1 MKRHILHFAT
11 ALLAGAC
18 LIASS
23 CSDSDDAN
31 KVPAPNFPEAV
42 TPAVPAGGT
51 YTIEIE
57 PNQDWEVRIPT
68 TADVSTWFWIQD
80 GSQQTYRVRGNA
92 GKAQIVIGVSELE
105 EFDQTRSCEV
115 TMTMGG
121 QSRVIATITR
131 GTVDRTFSLYTCQLD
146 ENGDFA
152 YNTETGDD
160 ALSYLYNTEA
170 PASIDLIW
178 PEGRSGFML
187 PILIS
192 GNFDWRLAEK
202 SEWIS
207 SMAVSSGGAGTQ
219 VEILLRGDVT
229 KYPLD
234 GDNEGKIV
242 FCDKDNPEKTYAY
255 KVTIPACRDRLE
267 ISRISK
273 DTPLEFN
280 AKGQYYNASSGGW
293 NDGGAIGNITS
304 IEGSKFFVVVKKEGS
319 YYGSPEETGW
329 VTIDEQA
336 WDATSGEVIQNRS
349 FTIKTAVNT
358 GDARSAE
365 LLALPASLAAR
376 ITDPGT
382 QLFTSSY
389 EEIKP
394 EYQPYVFASLNQ
406 TEPAGVISAVNPAAM
421 TEVGAEL
428 KKLSKNEWPWQGQW
442 ASIPDAYKLTY
453 TQTWSSDESY
463 LTFEIPYTGYE
474 IYGFDGPYASQLE
487 QTNCWITVETKEQ
500 GVLIKMDPK
509 KNTNPGP
516 DGENEATIIFKNADG
531 NYALIYCIYD
541 PDAQIGGGG
550 EEFTVSFAYP
560 DMVQG
565 ATLEAVTAENLEEM
579 SALYPDLQGDF
590 NENLGMG
597 YVLYVLKYTSA
608 SPTQAVLDTTGSYQ
622 QIMVM
627 PYSGAEWL
635 DYEPLSDTQVLI
647 SMQKPAADQEQT
659 GMVQFLDS
667 SWTPKCIVYCIPSF

>member
-18 LIASS
+18 LIVSS
-23 CSDSDDAN
+23 CSDSDDTN

-202 SEWIS
+202 SDWIS

-304 IEGSKFFVVVKKEGS
+304 IEGSKFFAMVKEGDF
-319 YYGSPEETGW
+319 YYGSPEKTGW

-376 ITDPGT
+376 ITDPDT
-382 QLFTSSY
+382 QLISTDGMS
-389 EEIKP
+389 IKD
-394 EYQPYVFASLNQ
+394 EYLPYVFASLNQ

-421 TEVGAEL
+421 TEVGAEFV
-428 KKLSKNEWPWQGQW
+428 KISNSDWP
-442 ASIPDAYKLTY
+442 ANDYKAPENFKLTY
-453 TQTWSSDESY
+453 SKEWSWEESF
-463 LTFEIPYTGYE
+463 LNIDREEYTYE
-474 IYGFDGPYASQLE
+474 IYGYDGPSEKLDKD
-487 QTNCWITVETKEQ
+487 NCWITIVKNAQ
-500 GVLIKMDPK
+500 GTVIKM
-509 KNTNPGP
+509 NP
-516 DGENEATIIFKNADG
+516 DKYTKAEKESFIVFSDADG
-531 NYALIYCIYD
+531 IFAMIYCIYD
-541 PDAQIGGGG
+541 PDAQIGGDG

-608 SPTQAVLDTTGSYQ
+608 SPTQAVLETTGSYQ
-622 QIMVM
+622 QISVM

-667 SWTPKCIVYCIPSF
+667 SWMPKCIVYCIPSF

>member
-18 LIASS
+18 LIVSS
-23 CSDSDDAN
+23 CSDSDNTN

-202 SEWIS
+202 SDWIS

-304 IEGSKFFVVVKKEGS
+304 IEGSKFFAMVKEGDF
-319 YYGSPEETGW
+319 YYGSPEKTGW

-376 ITDPGT
+376 ITDPDT
-382 QLFTSSY
+382 QLISTDGMS
-389 EEIKP
+389 IKD
-394 EYQPYVFASLNQ
+394 EYLPYVFASLNQ

-421 TEVGAEL
+421 TEVGAEFV
-428 KKLSKNEWPWQGQW
+428 KISNSDWP
-442 ASIPDAYKLTY
+442 ANDYKAPENFKLTY
-453 TQTWSSDESY
+453 SKEWSWEESF
-463 LTFEIPYTGYE
+463 LNIDREEYTYE
-474 IYGFDGPYASQLE
+474 IYGYDGPSEKLDKD
-487 QTNCWITVETKEQ
+487 NCWITIVKNAQ
-500 GVLIKMDPK
+500 GTVIKM
-509 KNTNPGP
+509 NP
-516 DGENEATIIFKNADG
+516 DKYTKAEKESFIVFSDADG
-531 NYALIYCIYD
+531 IFAMIYCVYD
-541 PDAQIGGGG
+541 PDAQIGGDG

-608 SPTQAVLDTTGSYQ
+608 SPTQAVLETTGSYQ
-622 QIMVM
+622 QISVM

-635 DYEPLSDTQVLI
+635 DYEPLNDTQVLI

-667 SWTPKCIVYCIPSF
+667 SWMPKCIVYCIPSF

>member
-18 LIASS
+18 LIVSS
-23 CSDSDDAN
+23 CSDSDDTN

-304 IEGSKFFVVVKKEGS
+304 IEGSKFFAMVKEGDF
-319 YYGSPEETGW
+319 YYGSPEKTGW

-376 ITDPGT
+376 ITDPDT
-382 QLFTSSY
+382 QLISTDGMS
-389 EEIKP
+389 IKD
-394 EYQPYVFASLNQ
+394 EYLPYVFASLNQ

-421 TEVGAEL
+421 TEVGAEFV
-428 KKLSKNEWPWQGQW
+428 KISNSDWP
-442 ASIPDAYKLTY
+442 ANDYKAPENFKLTY
-453 TQTWSSDESY
+453 SKEWSWEESF
-463 LTFEIPYTGYE
+463 LNIDREEYTYE
-474 IYGFDGPYASQLE
+474 IYGYDGPSEKLDKD
-487 QTNCWITVETKEQ
+487 NCWITIVKNAQ
-500 GVLIKMDPK
+500 GTVIKM
-509 KNTNPGP
+509 NP
-516 DGENEATIIFKNADG
+516 DKYTKAEKESFIVFSDADG
-531 NYALIYCIYD
+531 IFAMIYCIYD
-541 PDAQIGGGG
+541 PDAQIGGDG

-608 SPTQAVLDTTGSYQ
+608 SPTQAVLETTGSYQ
-622 QIMVM
+622 QISVM

-635 DYEPLSDTQVLI
+635 DYEPLNDTQVLI

-667 SWTPKCIVYCIPSF
+667 SLMPKCIVYCIPSF

>member
-23 CSDSDDAN
+23 CSDSDNTN

-202 SEWIS
+202 SDWIS

-304 IEGSKFFVVVKKEGS
+304 IEGSKFFAMVKEGDF
-319 YYGSPEETGW
+319 YYGSPEKTGW

-376 ITDPGT
+376 ITDPDT
-382 QLFTSSY
+382 QLISTDGMS
-389 EEIKP
+389 IKD
-394 EYQPYVFASLNQ
+394 EYLPYVFASLNQ

-421 TEVGAEL
+421 TEVGAEFV
-428 KKLSKNEWPWQGQW
+428 KISNSDWP
-442 ASIPDAYKLTY
+442 ANDYKAPENFKLTY
-453 TQTWSSDESY
+453 SKEWSWEESF
-463 LTFEIPYTGYE
+463 LNIDREEYTYE
-474 IYGFDGPYASQLE
+474 IYGYDGPSEKLDKD
-487 QTNCWITVETKEQ
+487 NCWITIVKNAQ
-500 GVLIKMDPK
+500 GTVIKM
-509 KNTNPGP
+509 NP
-516 DGENEATIIFKNADG
+516 DKYTKAEKESFIVFSDADG
-531 NYALIYCIYD
+531 IFAMIYCIYD
-541 PDAQIGGGG
+541 PDAQIGGDG

-608 SPTQAVLDTTGSYQ
+608 SPTQAVLETTGSYQ
-622 QIMVM
+622 QISVM

-635 DYEPLSDTQVLI
+635 DYEPLNDTQVLI

-667 SWTPKCIVYCIPSF
+667 SWMPKCIVYCIPSF